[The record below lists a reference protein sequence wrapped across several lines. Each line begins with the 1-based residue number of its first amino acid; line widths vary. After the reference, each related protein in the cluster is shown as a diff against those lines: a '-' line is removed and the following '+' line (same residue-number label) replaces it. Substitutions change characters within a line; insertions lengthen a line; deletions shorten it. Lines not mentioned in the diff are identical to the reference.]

1 MIDAGSTNL
10 ILKVRKVLSESP
22 IWELR
27 QLQVEQKGEAVYLHG
42 RVRSFYHKQLAQ
54 EVILRATREVPL
66 VNEINVE
73 N

>member
-1 MIDAGSTNL
+1 
-10 ILKVRKVLSESP
+10 LSESP

-27 QLQVEQKGEAVYLHG
+27 QLQVEQKGAAVYLHG

>member
-1 MIDAGSTNL
+1 MIDAGSSHVIT
-10 ILKVRKVLSESP
+10 KVRKVLSESP

-27 QLQVEQKGEAVYLHG
+27 QLEVEQKGETVYLQG

-54 EVILRATREVPL
+54 EVILRATRELPL
-66 VNEINVE
+66 INEVHVE